1 MRLFLF
7 LNLFLIFVFN
17 SGIEAQNKIKRE
29 LEIQKTMYD
38 VSEYYVVNKKFSR
51 QDATL
56 NNIHKEGDALDR
68 KSVV

>member
-56 NNIHKEGDALDR
+56 KIYIKKGMLFFEG
-68 KSVV
+68 K